1 LDQAYIAEILFTAS
15 VWVLPILLAITLHE
29 AAHAYVASI
38 LGDPTARLLG
48 RVTLNPFAHVDRFG
62 TIILPILL
70 LVLRSPFL
78 IGYAKP
84 VPVDILRLGNP
95 RRDMMLVAA
104 AGPAAN
110 LVLAFVAALLLHT
123 VAIVPDIASE
133 WWAANLVRA
142 VQLNLILAVFNLLPI
157 PPLDGGRIMTG
168 LLPDSLAVKYVVLE
182 RGGMALIIG
191 LLFLLPF
198 VAGQL
203 GFEFDIFHTV
213 IWGPVMYL
221 GEVIMTLSGH

>member
-1 LDQAYIAEILFTAS
+1 MDQAYIAEILFTAS

-84 VPVDILRLGNP
+84 VPVDISRLGNP

-104 AGPAAN
+104 AGPSAN

-213 IWGPVMYL
+213 IWGPVMYI

>member
-168 LLPDSLAVKYVVLE
+168 RLPDSLAVKYVVLE